1 METKEQKAKE
11 SVQKYFLCDSEK
23 YGCREKEYC
32 QFCGGKNTANDC
44 DEDCQ
49 ANIYNEGFYAG
60 WDAAM
65 EYIQNLPEWKQIMN
79 AVDET
84 KKELGIFQNGNNQ

>member
-11 SVQKYFLCDSEK
+11 YAKRVSH
-23 YGCREKEYC
+23 
-32 QFCGGKNTANDC
+32 GGLFIQDFVECA
-44 DEDCQ
+44 
-49 ANIYNEGFYAG
+49 FMVG